1 MYKVLNEKNKDLQL
15 MNWGLENNPEARPGT
30 RFARA
35 ASALTIVLLIAGCSA
50 VPDWANPIEWYD
62 SAADLISGDQKT
74 RSEPGAK
81 NTVSALAS
89 KVAGQQK
96 GFPNLAGVPERPK
109 VASLKERK
117 RLGDRLK
124 ADRKNAVY
132 SSEVIK
138 RQRPATMS
146 PPQTPTMHPAAT
158 TTARQKPPSPPLTDD
173 RTTELTAPVPVA
185 APITQVLPPLPGSSS
200 ILSRQPISRLPKFD
214 PPPSSPSVL
223 AAASQFSRP
232 QMGRPSPS
240 TRSVARVGNPIFG
253 VPPADLAASV
263 GAVRR
268 SAPNAVF
275 AQPRV
280 AGTFPTNAALPVG
293 TEKTVIRFKAG
304 SARLNRNERRLI
316 KEVAVEYRN
325 RGGAIRVEGHA
336 SSRTR
341 DMDQVQHRLVNF
353 KVSLDRANVV
363 AAELVRQGVPARSVF
378 VAAMSDS
385 QPIFT
390 EVMPAGDRANQRVEI
405 RFVN

>member
-1 MYKVLNEKNKDLQL
+1 
-15 MNWGLENNPEARPGT
+15 MNWGLENNPEARPGA
-30 RFARA
+30 RSARA

-62 SAADLISGDQKT
+62 SAAGLISGEQQART
-74 RSEPGAK
+74 EPDVK
-81 NTVSALAS
+81 NTVSALAP
-89 KVAGQQK
+89 KGAGQQK
-96 GFPNLAGVPERPK
+96 DFPNLSGVPERPK

-117 RLGDRLK
+117 RLGDSLK
-124 ADRKNAVY
+124 ADRKNALY
-132 SSEVIK
+132 SSEVIN
-138 RQRPATMS
+138 RQRAATVT
-146 PPQTPTMHPAAT
+146 PPQSSPLRPAVTTPV
-158 TTARQKPPSPPLTDD
+158 REKPPSSPVSIDPA
-173 RTTELTAPVPVA
+173 TELTASVPAA

-200 ILSRQPISRLPKFD
+200 VLSRQPVSRLPKFD

-223 AAASQFSRP
+223 AAGSQFSRP

-240 TRSVARVGNPIFG
+240 TRSIARVGNPIFG

-263 GAVRR
+263 GDFRR
-268 SAPNAVF
+268 SAPTAVIRR
-275 AQPRV
+275 PRV
-280 AGTFPTNAALPVG
+280 SGTFPTNAASPMD
-293 TEKTVIRFKAG
+293 TAKTVIRFKAG
-304 SARLNRNERRLI
+304 SARLSRSERRLI
-316 KEVAVEYRN
+316 KRVVVEYRN

-341 DMDQVQHRLVNF
+341 DMDQVQHHLVNF

-385 QPIFT
+385 QPIFA